1 MNTDPSWD
9 LYRTF
14 AAVLREGSL
23 SAAARSLG
31 LTQPT
36 VARHIE
42 SLEQAIGGTLF
53 LRSQRGLSP
62 TERATAL
69 RPFSDALVGTANAL
83 LRAASSAEGDA
94 AGTVRITAA
103 EVFAVEH
110 LPPLLTAL
118 RRAHPA
124 LSIELTATDAV
135 SDLLLREA
143 DIALRMSDPVQQA
156 LIARRLGKVTLGLF
170 AHRDY
175 LERRGTPASIGDLDA
190 HDLIGTDRDSATGRA
205 ILSQLPGL
213 QLRDFAMR
221 VDSTVA
227 QLAMLRAGFGIGI
240 CQTIIAAQEPAL
252 VRVLGDTFALDLPLW
267 IVMHEDLRSST
278 RCRVVFDTLADGLA
292 KIVTSI

>member
-1 MNTDPSWD
+1 MNADPSWD

-42 SLEQAIGGTLF
+42 ALEQAIGGALF

-62 TERATAL
+62 TDRALAL

-83 LRAASSAEGDA
+83 LRAASSADGDA
-94 AGTVRITAA
+94 AGTVRVTAA

-110 LPPLLTAL
+110 LPPLLANL
-118 RRAHPA
+118 RRDHPA
-124 LSIELTATDAV
+124 LAIELAATDAV

-143 DIALRMSDPVQQA
+143 DIALRMTEPVQQA

-170 AHRDY
+170 ARRDY
-175 LERRGTPASIGDLDA
+175 LERRGTPMAIGDLKT
-190 HDLIGTDRDSATGRA
+190 HDLIGTDTNSAIGRA
-205 ILSQLPGL
+205 ILPMLPGL
-213 QLRDFAMR
+213 HPDDFAMR

-227 QLAMLRAGFGIGI
+227 QVAILRAGFGIGI
-240 CQTIIAAQEPAL
+240 CQTIIAARDPAL
-252 VRVLGDTFALDLPLW
+252 VRVLSDAFALDLPLW

-278 RCRVVFDTLADGLA
+278 RCRVVFDALAAGLTTLVAR
-292 KIVTSI
+292 S